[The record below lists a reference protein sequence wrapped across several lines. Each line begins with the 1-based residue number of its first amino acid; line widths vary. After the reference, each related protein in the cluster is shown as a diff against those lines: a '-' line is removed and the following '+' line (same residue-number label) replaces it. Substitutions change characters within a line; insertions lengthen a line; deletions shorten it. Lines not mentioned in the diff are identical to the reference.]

1 MRMLIRAAVAAT
13 GVAAAGVVVAGL
25 LLVPA
30 ASATTAGRQ
39 ASEVSFTSGTTTITT
54 PSDSRHDNNIGLDMF
69 FKAVL
74 PTAIAPATQTL
85 TGANLL
91 LTNPSGFAPQF
102 RFTFPV
108 RPGALTGLHPLTGRM
123 RHSGGLVFSDRS
135 SLAEIT
141 KLETSLTDKTI
152 TATFT
157 PQRGFP
163 SKRVV
168 LFRLGLSHARIRA
181 GRGDVRISGISL
193 TFTKAGA
200 AALDRVLST
209 KLFTAGL
216 GFGTATTVLHE
227 GGIA

>member
-1 MRMLIRAAVAAT
+1 MRMLIRAAVATT
-13 GVAAAGVVVAGL
+13 GVAAAAGL
-25 LLVPA
+25 LLAPTA
-30 ASATTAGRQ
+30 RATTAGRL
-39 ASEVSFTSGTTTITT
+39 AGKVPFTSGTTTIIT

-69 FKAVL
+69 FDGIL
-74 PTAIAPATQTL
+74 PTAIAPSTQTL
-85 TGANLL
+85 VGANLL

-102 RFTFPV
+102 RFAFPV
-108 RPGALTGLHPLTGRM
+108 RPGALTGLHPLTGTM

-141 KLETSLTDKTI
+141 NLVMSLKDKTM
-152 TATFT
+152 TGTFT

-163 SKRVV
+163 SRRVV

-181 GRGDVRISGISL
+181 GRSDVRISGISL

-200 AALDRVLST
+200 AALDRILST

-216 GFGTATTVLHE
+216 GFGAATTVLHE
-227 GGIA
+227 GGVA